1 MKGKIKKFF
10 KTYWGS
16 FLLLAILVGWYVYIT
31 DIAKTAPPL
40 IFPGFSKI
48 IPNMIK
54 SGEEIIE
61 GLWSSLGLLVPGY
74 LTAAV
79 VGITLGTIIA
89 FTPWLRRTLQP
100 FIYALN
106 PIPPVLYIPYA
117 IAIAATFWLA
127 SEFIIFIG
135 CFWPFLNG
143 TINGILMIDQ
153 KHLDN
158 AKALELKGIKL
169 FFTVIFPA
177 ASPMILSGASTSLN
191 MSFLLLTVAEMF
203 AAKSG
208 LGYFIIFYR
217 DFADYSRVLGGII
230 FMALII
236 IILMVAF
243 DKLKRR
249 LLFWTLNEKK

>member
-1 MKGKIKKFF
+1 MGKIKKFF

-16 FLLLAILVGWYVYIT
+16 LALLALIIFWYEYIT
-31 DIAKTAPPL
+31 DITHTAPKL
-40 IFPGFSKI
+40 IFPGFSEI
-48 IPNMIK
+48 IPNMID
-54 SGEEIIE
+54 SIPEILE
-61 GLWSSLGLLVPGY
+61 GLLSSLGLLIPGY
-74 LTAAV
+74 LLAALA
-79 VGITLGTIIA
+79 GIALGTLIA
-89 FTPWLRRTLQP
+89 FNPWLRRTLQP

-117 IAIAATFWLA
+117 IAIASTFWLA

-143 TINGILMIDQ
+143 TINGILMIEQ
-153 KHLDN
+153 KYLDN
-158 AKALELKGIKL
+158 AKVLELRGIKL
-169 FFTVIFPA
+169 FTNVIFPA
-177 ASPMILSGASTSLN
+177 ASPIILSGASTSLN

-217 DFADYSRVLGGII
+217 DFADYTRVLGGII
-230 FMALII
+230 FMAFVII
-236 IILMVAF
+236 IFMTLF
-243 DKLKRR
+243 DRLKRK